1 MDRSCFPF
9 PFTCSV
15 AVARAV
21 ADYWTSARTRATVG
35 ATSFLPS
42 LHLSPSLFLVPHPAE
57 ELGNLHI
64 LETRAPASQ
73 SVSVCFRSIPPA
85 AYLTCK
91 GRKNGKGSERFCTVC
106 LFYGMFPLFL
116 PNLLRR
122 LVHHSSAIMWAGF
135 ARGQE
140 NRMLFDMGP
149 AAGSHLEV
157 LEQGGRRTRD
167 VKFNFYSHALYA
179 KRRIDFLK
187 RQHIPLPRFLL
198 SFPL

>member
-1 MDRSCFPF
+1 MFSGSR
-9 PFTCSV
+9 
-15 AVARAV
+15 ARVV

-73 SVSVCFRSIPPA
+73 SVSVCVFVRFRPPRILPA
-85 AYLTCK
+85 K
-91 GRKNGKGSERFCTVC
+91 EERTEKVVSDFARSVSFMVC
-106 LFYGMFPLFL
+106 SPSLSPFL

-135 ARGQE
+135 ALRSQE
-140 NRMLFDMGP
+140 NRMLFDMGRTWKSWNS
-149 AAGSHLEV
+149 A
-157 LEQGGRRTRD
+157 GRRTCD
-167 VKFNFYSHALYA
+167 VKFNF
-179 KRRIDFLK
+179 
-187 RQHIPLPRFLL
+187 LL
-198 SFPL
+198 ACAVHGTAY

>member
-1 MDRSCFPF
+1 
-9 PFTCSV
+9 
-15 AVARAV
+15 
-21 ADYWTSARTRATVG
+21 
-35 ATSFLPS
+35 
-42 LHLSPSLFLVPHPAE
+42 
-57 ELGNLHI
+57 
-64 LETRAPASQ
+64 
-73 SVSVCFRSIPPA
+73 
-85 AYLTCK
+85 
-91 GRKNGKGSERFCTVC
+91 
-106 LFYGMFPLFL
+106 MFPLFL